1 MVKKI
6 LLGLVVFVG
15 LFLVVVA
22 MQSNELRVVRSATID
37 APPAEVFAQVND
49 LHQFQTWSPW
59 AKLDPELKG
68 TYEGAENGTGAIYKW
83 AGNDQVGEGQMTI
96 VESKP
101 AELVRF
107 KLEFFKPF
115 AATNMAAFSF
125 KPEGEKT
132 VVTWEMDGQKNFI
145 CKGFGLFMD
154 MEKMCGDDF
163 EKGLANMKTI
173 VEGNKPVAEKYPTE
187 PATPVPSPVAQQE
200 SDAAP
205 VN

>member
-173 VEGNKPVAEKYPTE
+173 VEGNKPAAEKYPAE
-187 PATPVPSPVAQQE
+187 PATPAPSPVAQQE
-200 SDAAP
+200 SEAAP